1 MNCELCNTPGGEV
14 LWTDARCRIV
24 LVGDADYAGYCRV
37 IWNTHIAEMTDL
49 SARDQ
54 AHCMRV
60 VLAVES
66 VLRELMKPDK
76 INLASLGN
84 FTPHVHWHVIPRFH
98 DDAHFPQ
105 AIWGARRLEP
115 RQHSRHLTIDTVD
128 LRTHLGNTL
137 LQLILLPDC

>member
-24 LVGDADYAGYCRV
+24 LVGDADYTGYCRV

-84 FTPHVHWHVIPRFH
+84 FTPHVHWHVIPRFRR
-98 DDAHFPQ
+98 DAHFPQ
-105 AIWGARRLEP
+105 AIWGERQRESDHHTPRFNISRSEERRVGKE
-115 RQHSRHLTIDTVD
+115 
-128 LRTHLGNTL
+128 
-137 LQLILLPDC
+137 C